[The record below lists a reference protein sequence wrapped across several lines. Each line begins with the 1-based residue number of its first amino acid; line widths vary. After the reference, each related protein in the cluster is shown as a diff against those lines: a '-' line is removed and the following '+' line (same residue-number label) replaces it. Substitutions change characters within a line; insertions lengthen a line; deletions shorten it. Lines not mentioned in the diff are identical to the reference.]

1 MRDIVRIEKGKKY
14 KAENGKIGTFNGKW
28 NVGVWG
34 IEYSLEDDT
43 GNVIGFV
50 RQKNVKNRLVE

>member
-14 KAENGKIGTFNGKW
+14 KAENGKIGVFNGKW

-34 IEYSLEDDT
+34 IEYSLEDEQ
-43 GNVIGFV
+43 GNIIGFV